1 MDCWE
6 TQRHTLAY
14 TDGAFRR
21 YWHFWKV
28 SLQSDGR
35 EQNDRKWQELMKS
48 IDLVVMPGREAAW
61 KLQLKPCFRSSAF
74 PTRPQTLWWHNP
86 LTRYLIGRKTRKG
99 WELFQL
105 KWSDKCGTGP
115 TRTARRHKPILN
127 ADVCLQHLPLKAWS
141 MSLSL
146 PSLLPH
152 LGVCVCNR
160 W

>member
-6 TQRHTLAY
+6 RERHTFAY
-14 TDGAFRR
+14 TDGAFRA

-28 SLQSDGR
+28 SLQSDRR

-48 IDLVVMPGREAAW
+48 IDLIVTLGRVAVW
-61 KLQLKPCFRSSAF
+61 KLQLKPCFGSSAF
-74 PTRPQTLWWHNP
+74 QMGPQNISLWWHNP

-105 KWSDKCGTGP
+105 KWFDKCGTSP
-115 TRTARRHKPILN
+115 SQTARRQKPSLN
-127 ADVCLQHLPLKAWS
+127 ANVCLRRFPLVARS

-146 PSLLPH
+146 SSLLPH
-152 LGVCVCNR
+152 PGVCV
-160 W
+160 